1 MYKGALSAGNDLI
14 ARNLSSISGAEA
26 WCKGNS
32 SCSGFTT
39 RTVPDATT
47 SKYHVYFKHG
57 ALGPNTDANWTS
69 YVKADDTKSQ
79 AYQRRYLALVAA
91 AARAYGKST
100 GFFLACG
107 PMSTDYCPEVEWVIS
122 HATAVGIKAY
132 LLNQS
137 SFENGTYGKPCAYG
151 HPGSQDDAAM
161 AKSGSAF
168 IKTTMGW

>member
-1 MYKGALSAGNDLI
+1 MST
-14 ARNLSSISGAEA
+14 ISDAEA

-39 RTVPDATT
+39 RAAPDVTT
-47 SKYHVYFKHG
+47 GKYHVYFKQG
-57 ALGPNTDANWTS
+57 TLGPHSDLNWTS
-69 YVKADDTKSQ
+69 FVKAGATKSQ
-79 AYQRRYLALVAA
+79 GFQVRYLALVVAA
-91 AARAYGKST
+91 AAAYGKGT

-122 HATAVGIKAY
+122 HATSAGINAH

-137 SFENGTYGKPCAYG
+137 SFENGTFGKKCAYG

-161 AKSGSAF
+161 AKAGSAF
-168 IKTTMGW
+168 IRATMGW